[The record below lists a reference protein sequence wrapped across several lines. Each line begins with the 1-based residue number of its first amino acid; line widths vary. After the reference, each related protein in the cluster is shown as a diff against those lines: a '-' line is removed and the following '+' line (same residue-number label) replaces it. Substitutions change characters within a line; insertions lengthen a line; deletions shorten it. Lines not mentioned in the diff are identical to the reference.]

1 MTPGET
7 IAAVLPFVC
16 LVAALF
22 RARIVALA
30 LAPSCIGIIAGIGFG
45 VDTSSASH
53 PIRWIVPIATLVLA
67 GFATWWYAHTRFY
80 DVVVGKLH
88 WESGS
93 SIAPNIRAL
102 VASLLILA
110 STAPDLLALHPLFWA
125 HTREWPLVPL
135 QIALCGTILA
145 LLLAPE
151 RMIAKVNRSLFA
163 TVAMLMAVGA
173 GFTMAPP
180 PPAVERMSPPKPIGP
195 APWLAP
201 TLPPYE
207 PPRREPKPKRRSK
220 AERLQRR
227 KKRKQRGK

>member
-67 GFATWWYAHTRFY
+67 GFAVALEMRKPWPSRAIAWAARAPVREFGVRWVWYRQRYRDKRIIIT
-80 DVVVGKLH
+80 
-88 WESGS
+88 
-93 SIAPNIRAL
+93 L
-102 VASLLILA
+102 VFILA

-145 LLLAPE
+145 LLV
-151 RMIAKVNRSLFA
+151 R
-163 TVAMLMAVGA
+163 
-173 GFTMAPP
+173 
-180 PPAVERMSPPKPIGP
+180 
-195 APWLAP
+195 
-201 TLPPYE
+201 
-207 PPRREPKPKRRSK
+207 
-220 AERLQRR
+220 
-227 KKRKQRGK
+227 

>member
-53 PIRWIVPIATLVLA
+53 PIRWIVPIATLALA
-67 GFATWWYAHTRFY
+67 GFATRGYMSRQSLYRWQEWDIRRPRMLGHTIM
-80 DVVVGKLH
+80 LN
-88 WESGS
+88 
-93 SIAPNIRAL
+93 PRAL

-110 STAPDLLALHPLFWA
+110 STAPDLLALHSLFWA

-151 RMIAKVNRSLFA
+151 RMVLK
-163 TVAMLMAVGA
+163 
-173 GFTMAPP
+173 
-180 PPAVERMSPPKPIGP
+180 
-195 APWLAP
+195 WL
-201 TLPPYE
+201 
-207 PPRREPKPKRRSK
+207 R
-220 AERLQRR
+220 
-227 KKRKQRGK
+227 